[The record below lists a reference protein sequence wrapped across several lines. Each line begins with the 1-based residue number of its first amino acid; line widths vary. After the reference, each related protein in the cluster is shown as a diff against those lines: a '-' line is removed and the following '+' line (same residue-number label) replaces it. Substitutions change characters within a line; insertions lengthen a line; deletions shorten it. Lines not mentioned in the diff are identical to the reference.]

1 MKAYK
6 LFSVLLGVMLLLGLA
21 VGVGAM
27 GETSIIKIGAV
38 ECLTGSQASLD
49 TPSLN
54 GAKLALKEVNEAG
67 GVLGKKVEL
76 VVRDG
81 KSDPATL
88 AIVTEDLVG
97 KGVVAIT
104 GLSDTTM
111 VLAAAPVAQRAGI
124 PFVTSGATSP
134 SLPSEVGN
142 CLFLEPFGDN
152 VQAAAAAEFAY
163 NDLGARSVWILY
175 DKAMDYTYLL
185 QRYFDDRFTQLG
197 GSIVFKDTYQTGDTD
212 FRAQITRL
220 KSLNKLPDILFIASG
235 PDDIGTIVKQVRDM
249 GVDTPIVGGDGYDT
263 PLLAEVAGPTD
274 ANNIYFTTHVS
285 LSSPGA
291 QEFVN
296 KYKQM
301 FGHAPENA
309 FAALGYDAFNLI
321 INAIKRAGSTDPTA
335 IRDALASTHGF
346 QGVTGTIN
354 YPKGKR
360 VPQKSVT
367 IIKVVNGKFIF
378 VKQVM
383 PTEIPAP

>member
-1 MKAYK
+1 MHK
-6 LFSVLLGVMLLLGLA
+6 LCGALMVVVMLLGLTVGLA
-21 VGVGAM
+21 VGGAD
-27 GETSIIKIGAV
+27 TIKIGAV
-38 ECLTGSQASLD
+38 ENLTGSQASLD
-49 TPSLN
+49 THSLN
-54 GAKLALKEVNEAG
+54 GAKLALKEVNDAG
-67 GVLGKKVEL
+67 GVLGKQVEL

-88 AIVTEDLVG
+88 AVVTSDLIG
-97 KGVVAIT
+97 RGVVALT

-111 VLAAAPVAQRAGI
+111 VLAAAPVAQQAGI
-124 PFVTSGATSP
+124 PFVTSGATAP
-134 SLPSEVGN
+134 SLPDDVGD
-142 CLFLEPFGDN
+142 CLFMEPFGDN

-185 QRYFDDRFTQLG
+185 QRYFDDRFAGLG

-220 KSLNKLPDILFIASG
+220 KSLKTLPDILFISSG

-263 PLLAEVAGPTD
+263 PLLAEVAGPDD

-285 LSSPGA
+285 LEAP
-291 QEFVN
+291 QVQVFVN
-296 KYKQM
+296 SYTQM
-301 FGHAPENA
+301 FSHPPENA

-321 INAIKRAGSTDPTA
+321 IDAIKRAGSTDPSA
-335 IRDALASTHGF
+335 IKDALAATQGF
-346 QGVTGTIN
+346 AGVTGTIN
-354 YPKGKR
+354 YPEGVR

-367 IIKVVNGKFIF
+367 IIKVVDGVFKF
-378 VKQVM
+378 VKEVM
-383 PTEIPAP
+383 PTEIPPA

>member
-1 MKAYK
+1 MRRS
-6 LFSVLLGVMLLLGLA
+6 FGVLMVAALLLGLT
-21 VGVGAM
+21 VGLAIG
-27 GETSIIKIGAV
+27 GTDTIKIGAV
-38 ECLTGSQASLD
+38 ENLTGSQASLD

-54 GAKLALKEVNEAG
+54 GAKLALKEVNNAG
-67 GVLGKKVEL
+67 GVLGKQVEL

-88 AIVTEDLVG
+88 AVVTSEIVE

-111 VLAAAPVAQRAGI
+111 VLAAAPVAQQAGI
-124 PFVTSGATSP
+124 PFVTSGATAP
-134 SLPSEVGN
+134 SLPDEVGDY
-142 CLFLEPFGDN
+142 LFMEPFGDN

-185 QRYFDDRFTQLG
+185 QRYFDDRFTELG

-220 KSLNKLPDILFIASG
+220 KSLKTLPDILFISSG

-263 PLLAEVAGPTD
+263 PLLAEVAGPDD

-285 LSSPGA
+285 LESPGA
-291 QEFVN
+291 QDFVN
-296 KYKQM
+296 KYNQM
-301 FGHAPENA
+301 FGHPPENA

-321 INAIKRAGSTDPTA
+321 IDAIKRAGNTDPKA
-335 IRDALASTHGF
+335 IRDALANTHGF

-354 YPKGKR
+354 YPPGKR

-367 IIKVVNGKFIF
+367 IIKVEKGKFIF